1 MNIITQIVGR
11 PHYYYLVSSLAEL
24 SFAQEKL
31 PISQKDF
38 LGVLNRDLHPSD
50 FELVK
55 YIFLIYDQYN
65 LLNSLEDR
73 KKPFDK
79 RGIFNQEDIEAL
91 SNTKDIEPLDVASGN
106 FYNHLKNLAIHYK
119 NDTPFKNGLSWEN
132 QFTSQ
137 FYDFTQKSENRFLR
151 EWFTFEMNLKNIIT
165 GIVANTYSLDVN
177 KELIGDNDI
186 TEAIKSVKAKDF
198 GLSRDYDFAE
208 RILNLFENTAILE
221 REKSIDLIK
230 WETLDQMTTF
240 FYFSIENVLAYLL
253 KIGILERWKLLDE
266 EKGKATFENIIK
278 DLKKSYEFPEYFIV

>member
-55 YIFLIYDQYN
+55 YIFLLYDQYN
-65 LLNSLEDR
+65 LLNSLEEH

-79 RGIFNQEDIEAL
+79 RGIFNQEDIETL
-91 SNTKDIEPLDVASGN
+91 SNTKDIESLDVAPGH

-119 NDTPFKNGLSWEN
+119 NDIPFKNGLSWEN
-132 QFTSQ
+132 QFISQ

-165 GIVANTYSLDVN
+165 GIVANTHSLDVN

-208 RILNLFENTAILE
+208 KILNLFENTAILE

-230 WETLDQMTTF
+230 WEKLDQMTTF